1 LSVETEA
8 IGAVDEVTADA
19 LDRDD
24 DERMVEV
31 VGEGIIDEVG
41 LVESDVVVEV
51 APVPQKNQQD
61 MVVGFVMNV

>member
-8 IGAVDEVTADA
+8 IEAVDEAAADD

-24 DERMVEV
+24 ERTIEV
-31 VGEGIIDEVG
+31 VEEGTIDEVG

-51 APVPQKNQQD
+51 APVPQKNQQKD
-61 MVVGFVMNV
+61 MVVRV